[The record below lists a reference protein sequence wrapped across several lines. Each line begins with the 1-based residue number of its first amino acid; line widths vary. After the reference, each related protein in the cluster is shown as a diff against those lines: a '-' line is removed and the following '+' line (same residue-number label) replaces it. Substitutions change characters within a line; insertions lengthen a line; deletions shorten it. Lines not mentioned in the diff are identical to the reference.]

1 MLTFYESDESIV
13 LTDGKVVTKTYHH
26 RPSIHSKLVEEYF
39 KGNVISV
46 NKTPTMYSYFKVSFT
61 FINTLQIFS
70 DSGMLVATL
79 KPSIKLSPF
88 TTTLPLVK
96 KLHPELFI

>member
-13 LTDGKVVTKTYHH
+13 LTDGKVVTKAYRH
-26 RPSIHSKLVEEYF
+26 RPSIYSRLVEEYF
-39 KGNVISV
+39 KGNVIAI
-46 NKTPTMYSYFKVSFT
+46 NKTSTMHPYFKVSFT

-70 DSGMLVATL
+70 GSGMLVQTL
-79 KPSIKLSPF
+79 KPTIKLSPF
-88 TTTLPLVK
+88 ATSLQLIK

>member
-1 MLTFYESDESIV
+1 MLTFYESDEAIV
-13 LTDGKVVTKTYHH
+13 LTDGIVVTKTYHH

-39 KGNVISV
+39 KGNVISI
-46 NKTPTMYSYFKVSFT
+46 NKTPTMHPYFRISFT

-70 DSGMLVATL
+70 DSGKLVATL

-88 TTTLPLVK
+88 ATTLQLTK

>member
-13 LTDGKVVTKTYHH
+13 LTDGKVVTKAYHH

-39 KGNVISV
+39 KGNVNSI
-46 NKTPTMYSYFKVSFT
+46 NKTPTVRPYFKMLFT
-61 FINTLQIFS
+61 FDNTLNVFS
-70 DSGMLVATL
+70 DSGVLVQTL

-88 TTTLPLVK
+88 ATTLQLTK

>member
-1 MLTFYESDESIV
+1 MLTFYESNESIV

-39 KGNVISV
+39 KGNVTSI
-46 NKTPTMYSYFKVSFT
+46 NKTPTVRPYLKMLFT
-61 FINTLQIFS
+61 FDNTLNVFS
-70 DSGMLVATL
+70 DSGILVRTL

-88 TTTLPLVK
+88 ATTLYLTK

>member
-13 LTDGKVVTKTYHH
+13 LTDGKLVTKTYHH

-46 NKTPTMYSYFKVSFT
+46 NKTPTMRPYFKVSFT

-70 DSGMLVATL
+70 DSGMLVQTL
-79 KPSIKLSPF
+79 KPTIKLSPF
-88 TTTLPLVK
+88 ATTLSLTK